1 MRKEP
6 LLLMMGMFEPYEEHQ
21 KEAAIIEEDGIKEAI
36 MKKFGDV
43 ILTSEFK
50 AKNIWME
57 YFPLLRED
65 SFTEMDL
72 ILVWCVYLEVDG
84 QSVEDSRYSIRF
96 NAITGEEIS

>member
-1 MRKEP
+1 
-6 LLLMMGMFEPYEEHQ
+6 
-21 KEAAIIEEDGIKEAI
+21 

-43 ILTSEFK
+43 ILTSEFR

-72 ILVWCVYLEVDG
+72 IKVVYAPDRIAALHCAD
-84 QSVEDSRYSIRF
+84 QI
-96 NAITGEEIS
+96 IP